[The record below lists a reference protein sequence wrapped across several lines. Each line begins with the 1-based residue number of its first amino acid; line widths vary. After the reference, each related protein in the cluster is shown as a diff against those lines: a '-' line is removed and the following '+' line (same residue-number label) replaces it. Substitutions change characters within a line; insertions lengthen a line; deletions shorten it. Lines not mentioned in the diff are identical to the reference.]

1 MTAAELARVL
11 VALGC
16 PDQTSEAMA
25 GQLQRRARQLALK
38 KGRSEEEALEHLL
51 RLMGQGWAAKAR
63 GG

>member
-1 MTAAELARVL
+1 MTEAELARVL

-16 PDQTSEAMA
+16 PAEKSEAMA
-25 GQLQRRARQLALK
+25 GQLQRRARQLALE
-38 KGRSEEEALEHLL
+38 KGRSEGEALEHLL